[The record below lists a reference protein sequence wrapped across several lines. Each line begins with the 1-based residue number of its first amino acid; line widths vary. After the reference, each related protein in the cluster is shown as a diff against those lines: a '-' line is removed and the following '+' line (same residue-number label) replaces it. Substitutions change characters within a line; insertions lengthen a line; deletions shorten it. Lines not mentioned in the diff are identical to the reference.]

1 MIIYLILRYSLM
13 TDMRGALARI
23 LVVSMLWILGS
34 HCRYALP
41 ITAGLLRCLHIT
53 CIEVGMLRMLLR
65 MLRLLLRLLHI
76 ALSCRG
82 LITTHSIARAIAIAI
97 AALAVHG
104 FRCAVHLVWAGAL
117 VECLVLHG
125 AMGP

>member
-1 MIIYLILRYSLM
+1 MINYLILRYVLM

-34 HCRYALP
+34 HCRYVLP
-41 ITAGLLRCLHIT
+41 FTAGLLRCLHIT

-82 LITTHSIARAIAIAI
+82 LITTHSIARAIAIA
-97 AALAVHG
+97 ALAVHG
-104 FRCAVHLVWAGAL
+104 VRCAVHLVWAGAL
-117 VECLVLHG
+117 IECLVLHG
-125 AMGP
+125 AMGA

>member
-1 MIIYLILRYSLM
+1 MINYLILRYVLM
-13 TDMRGALARI
+13 TDIRGALARI

-41 ITAGLLRCLHIT
+41 FTAGLLRCLHIT

-65 MLRLLLRLLHI
+65 ILRLLHI

-82 LITTHSIARAIAIAI
+82 LITTHSIARAIAIA
-97 AALAVHG
+97 ALAVHG
-104 FRCAVHLVWAGAL
+104 VRCAVHLVWAGAL
-117 VECLVLHG
+117 IECLVLHG
-125 AMGP
+125 AMGA